1 MKKRIITIVLPVL
14 LLTLSA
20 AALHKYHMALFQI
33 NYAPEKKM
41 LQITGRIHID
51 DLNKALEKKHKKKIA
66 VENEKDRNEDIIAV
80 KDYLSNQFKIKVNG
94 QIKTLNFLSKEI
106 EGDEVVCYWNIK
118 EIAKIS
124 SLEIHNIILTE
135 FFSDQQNLI
144 NITVLGVKNS
154 FLLTNSTPSKTLKY

>member
-94 QIKTLNFLSKEI
+94 QMKTLNFLSKEI